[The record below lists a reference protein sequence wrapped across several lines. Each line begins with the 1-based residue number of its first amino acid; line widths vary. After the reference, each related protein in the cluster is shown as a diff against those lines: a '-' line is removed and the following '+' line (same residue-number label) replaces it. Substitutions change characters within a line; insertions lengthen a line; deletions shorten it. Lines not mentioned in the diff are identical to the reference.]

1 MEENLYAAPEVNVV
15 DVVSD
20 AMASDYELASRSA
33 RLGARILELLILL
46 PAFGA
51 IIYSML
57 RVFETLGDGTPEEA
71 RAEALAGS
79 FEMALRIG
87 GTYVLI
93 YTVINTI
100 MLVRSGQT
108 VGKKLMKIKIVR
120 YETGERVG
128 AGRMI
133 GFRVL
138 TPWIFGAVKVAY
150 IGIIFRWVNI
160 LCIFGEKRQCI
171 HDKIADTVVVN
182 C

>member
-1 MEENLYAAPEVNVV
+1 MDENVYAAPEVNVV

-57 RVFETLGDGTPEEA
+57 RAFETLGGGTPEEVKA
-71 RAEALAGS
+71 KALAGS
-79 FEMALRIG
+79 ISIALWISG
-87 GTYVLI
+87 IYVLI
-93 YTVINTI
+93 YTIINTI

-133 GFRVL
+133 GLRVL
-138 TPWIFGAVKVAY
+138 VPWFIGALDYIGQIFSWVDMLFIFGK
-150 IGIIFRWVNI
+150 
-160 LCIFGEKRQCI
+160 KRQCL